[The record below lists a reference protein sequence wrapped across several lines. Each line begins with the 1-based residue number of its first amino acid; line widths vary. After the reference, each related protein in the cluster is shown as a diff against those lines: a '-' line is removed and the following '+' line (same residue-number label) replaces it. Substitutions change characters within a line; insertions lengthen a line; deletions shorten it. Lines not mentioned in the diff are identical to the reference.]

1 MNILGLFAALGA
13 AISHT
18 GLDLATKFAVGKF
31 NPRTVLVAQWGIAG
45 VILLLISAIW
55 YPSLIPHPVETFANL
70 TRPNFWQVLL
80 ADAVLNVFASYL
92 SIRAFKYSDASIVAP
107 LALLTPVLLL
117 VTSPIM
123 LHQTASPL
131 GALGVVFIV
140 VGGYILGTSVGGSLG
155 GFFGPL
161 KSLFNNRGARNM
173 LYAAIIWSITSN
185 LDKMGV
191 ASTTP
196 LLWSASITTAIALL
210 SIPFLLTARE
220 PSVIPR
226 AEWWKLFAPGAATA
240 LSVIA
245 YVFALTLLPVP
256 YVIAIKRTSV
266 VFTVWASKLLFKEN
280 IKGRLLGSAIM
291 VLGVAVIAFAG

>member
-80 ADAVLNVFASYL
+80 ADAVLKRICVILIHPCFQIFRCIYRRATRSPDTGSSFGYLSDYAAPNGFASG
-92 SIRAFKYSDASIVAP
+92 RARCRIHRCRRVH
-107 LALLTPVLLL
+107 TR
-117 VTSPIM
+117 
-123 LHQTASPL
+123 
-131 GALGVVFIV
+131 
-140 VGGYILGTSVGGSLG
+140 YISRRISRRI
-155 GFFGPL
+155 FGPL

-196 LLWSASITTAIALL
+196 LL
-210 SIPFLLTARE
+210 
-220 PSVIPR
+220 
-226 AEWWKLFAPGAATA
+226 
-240 LSVIA
+240 
-245 YVFALTLLPVP
+245 
-256 YVIAIKRTSV
+256 
-266 VFTVWASKLLFKEN
+266 
-280 IKGRLLGSAIM
+280 
-291 VLGVAVIAFAG
+291 